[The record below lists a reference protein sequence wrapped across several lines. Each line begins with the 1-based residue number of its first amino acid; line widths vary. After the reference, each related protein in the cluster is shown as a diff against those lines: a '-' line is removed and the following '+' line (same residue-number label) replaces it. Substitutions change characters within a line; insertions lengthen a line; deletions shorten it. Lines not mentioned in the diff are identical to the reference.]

1 MAEDFDAFAEKEQ
14 KTMNGAES
22 LVRTLVGGGVNV
34 CFTNPGTSEM
44 HFVAALDKVDGMRC
58 VLALFEGVVTGAADG
73 YWRMG
78 NRPAATLMHLGP
90 GLGNGLA
97 NLHNAKKASSGIVN
111 IVGEHATYH
120 IKYDAPL
127 TADIAGIAR
136 PMSHW
141 VKTSTD
147 ARAVAA
153 DGAEAIAVA
162 STPPGQ
168 IATLILPGDTAWN
181 EGSGLAKVP
190 AIPGRPK
197 VAENSV
203 QQAAEVLAQG
213 EGTMLLLAGEGV
225 LERGLALA
233 GAIAK
238 KTGARILAQGSNA
251 RLQRGAGRVPVH
263 RVPYPVPQA
272 LQVLKDVRRLILVG
286 AKAPVSFFAYPDQ
299 PSILTQDGCE
309 IHTLATLDQDSID
322 ALERLADAV
331 GARIQD
337 APVQQPSTPGLPSG
351 ALDPDKIAAIL
362 GNLIP
367 EHAIVVDESVTTGR
381 GFYPLTAGAPP
392 HDWLQNMGGSIGY
405 GTPVAVGAAIAC
417 PDRKVLALIG
427 DGSGMYTVQSLWTMA
442 REGLDI
448 TVAIWANRTY
458 QILKGEFANVGAGR
472 PGRKAIDMLD
482 IDRPDLDWVSLAKG
496 MGVPASRANDCET
509 LTAQLQQGLAE
520 SGPRLIEVVL

>member
-1 MAEDFDAFAEKEQ
+1 
-14 KTMNGAES
+14 MNGAES

-58 VLALFEGVVTGAADG
+58 VLGLFEGVVTGAADG
-73 YWRMG
+73 YWRLADK
-78 NRPAATLMHLGP
+78 PAATLLHLGP

-97 NLHNAKKASSGIVN
+97 NLHNAKKASSGMVN

-127 TADIAGIAR
+127 TADIQGIAR
-136 PMSHW
+136 PVSHW
-141 VKTSTD
+141 VKTSID
-147 ARAVAA
+147 AKAVAA

-181 EGSGLAKVP
+181 EGSGPARVP
-190 AIPGRPK
+190 AIPARAK
-197 VAENSV
+197 VAEDTIKRI
-203 QQAAEVLAQG
+203 ATILAPG
-213 EGTMLLLAGEGV
+213 AGTMLLLTGLGV
-225 LERGLALA
+225 RERGLALA

-238 KTGARILAQGSNA
+238 KTGARLLAQGSNA
-251 RLQRGAGRVPVH
+251 RLQRGAGRVPVN

-272 LQVLKDVRRLILVG
+272 LQVLQDVRRLILVG
-286 AKAPVSFFAYPDQ
+286 TRPPVAFFGYPDQ
-299 PSILTQDGCE
+299 PSSLTQDGCE
-309 IHTLATLDQDSID
+309 FYTLARLEEDIID

-331 GARIQD
+331 GAKITE
-337 APVQQPSTPGLPSG
+337 APVQQPFTPGIPSG
-351 ALDPDKIAAIL
+351 ALDPDKIGAIL

-367 EHAIVVDESVTTGR
+367 ENAIVVDESVTTGR

-392 HDWLQNMGGSIGY
+392 HDWLQNMGGAIGY
-405 GTPVAVGAAIAC
+405 GMPVAVGAAIAC

-427 DGSGMYTVQSLWTMA
+427 DGSGMYTVQALWTMA

-448 TVAIWANRTY
+448 TAVIWANRTY
-458 QILKGEFANVGAGR
+458 QILKGEFAGVGAGT
-472 PGRKAIDMLD
+472 PGQKARDMLD
-482 IDRPDLDWVSLAKG
+482 IGRPDLDWVALAKG
-496 MGVPASRANDCET
+496 MGVPASRAEDCET
-509 LTAQLQQGLAE
+509 LTAQLQRGLAAA
-520 SGPRLIEVVL
+520 GPSLIEVVL